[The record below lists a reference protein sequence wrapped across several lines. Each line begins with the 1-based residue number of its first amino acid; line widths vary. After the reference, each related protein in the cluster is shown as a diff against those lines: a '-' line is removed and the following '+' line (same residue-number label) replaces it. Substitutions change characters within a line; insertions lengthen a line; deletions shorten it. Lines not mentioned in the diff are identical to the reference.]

1 MNGIYYY
8 LIAFVII
15 WILVGIFHEK
25 LSNYGVEL
33 NFPVIMWKTQR
44 LRGLISRIS
53 NFSPTFW
60 RWYMNVGIVV
70 AFLAMIFITWTL
82 ISSLPTVFET
92 PAVSIVIPGVEM
104 PGSSIYIPFIY
115 GLIALATVLIVHEF
129 SHGIQSVGEKI
140 SIKSVG
146 LLLFAIIPGAFV
158 EPDEDELKAAKRSS
172 RLRVYAAGSV
182 ANITLAIIAILLVSL
197 ISAGIPNYFAEDGI
211 AIDRIVSDSPSD
223 GVLKAGMV
231 LEAIDNHKIN
241 DSDSYVNVVSLYKPG
256 DNVTVQTDQGSYS
269 LTLDKNPNN
278 ESRGFFG
285 IQANKHFELI
295 NDSLG
300 PIPWVLFELLDLFQW
315 VFMLNLG
322 IGLFNLLPLKPLDGG
337 YMLEILLSY
346 KLSEEHYKPI
356 VNALSVV
363 MAMIIIFSIV
373 VGFI

>member
-8 LIAFVII
+8 LIAFVVI
-15 WILVGIFHEK
+15 WILVAIFHEK

-70 AFLAMIFITWTL
+70 AFLSMIFITWTL
-82 ISSLPTVFET
+82 ISSLPTVFEA
-92 PAVSIVIPGVEM
+92 PAVSIVIPGVDM
-104 PGSSIYIPFIY
+104 PGSTIYVPFLY
-115 GLIALATVLIVHEF
+115 GLIALATVLVVHEF
-129 SHGIQSVGEKI
+129 SHGVQAVGEKI
-140 SIKSVG
+140 SIKSIG

-223 GVLKAGMV
+223 GVLKEGMV

-322 IGLFNLLPLKPLDGG
+322 IGMFNLLPLKPLDGG